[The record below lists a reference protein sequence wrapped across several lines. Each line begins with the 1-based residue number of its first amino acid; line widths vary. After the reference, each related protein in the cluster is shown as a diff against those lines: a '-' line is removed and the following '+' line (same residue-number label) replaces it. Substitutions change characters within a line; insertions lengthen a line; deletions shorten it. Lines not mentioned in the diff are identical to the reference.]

1 MGRRRRWPTCQ
12 RTCKVPCRLEAVRG
26 RAGDRGE
33 EGRGACLSG
42 SLTAA
47 RRVCF
52 FFGTRTALHRP
63 PPAVHPIPVPPRR
76 RWPSPLP
83 TRLPV
88 VLRRPAGR
96 TGAHA
101 ATGAAGGDSVGREA
115 RLGGHRPSRPS
126 SCDLA
131 SSAATAAGAA
141 SAAAATAPL
150 LCPPPPP
157 SSHWGVVAA
166 ADSGN
171 GRWLSLRTWPFW
183 PVRPLVRR
191 RLGATSATGGNKCFV
206 GALAASGGACGGG
219 AALPP
224 LLLQSPVKQ
233 SPVKAVEAVRP
244 VRGGGVVDGGGDKAG
259 GEGSRCR
266 RRGAPPDPCHR
277 LVPMKRSYRAPSA
290 EMLVAGRIHDPG
302 VSGREPLSLS
312 NPCILS
318 LSGRPRD
325 GGSRRIRVG
334 AASTNAPSAPF
345 TRAYRLC
352 HSFP

>member
-150 LCPPPPP
+150 LCPPPPAIVP
-157 SSHWGVVAA
+157 LGRCRGCRQRKRSLAIFEDLAVLARPPARAA
-166 ADSGN
+166 AA
-171 GRWLSLRTWPFW
+171 GRHFCHWRQQVLCRCAGCERWRLW
-183 PVRPLVRR
+183 RR
-191 RLGATSATGGNKCFV
+191 RRATT
-206 GALAASGGACGGG
+206 AAI
-219 AALPP
+219 
-224 LLLQSPVKQ
+224 
-233 SPVKAVEAVRP
+233 AVAGEAVAGQGG
-244 VRGGGVVDGGGDKAG
+244 RGCQAR
-259 GEGSRCR
+259 SRWWCR
-266 RRGAPPDPCHR
+266 
-277 LVPMKRSYRAPSA
+277 
-290 EMLVAGRIHDPG
+290 
-302 VSGREPLSLS
+302 
-312 NPCILS
+312 
-318 LSGRPRD
+318 
-325 GGSRRIRVG
+325 
-334 AASTNAPSAPF
+334 
-345 TRAYRLC
+345 
-352 HSFP
+352 